1 MPRKE
6 TDNFGYSYGVTLS
19 EEVCNSILS
28 RTIFNELLSRSFP
41 IARFAANRREGE
53 VSGEGEERVAGVTVP
68 AETVARRVAVAPS
81 CVANT
86 LCTHKHTLDP
96 AHVEGL
102 AKRGFGDT
110 EGERELHHCHN
121 LIGRQTLSLSPAA
134 AASRFATGDRAD
146 TVLT

>member
-1 MPRKE
+1 M
-6 TDNFGYSYGVTLS
+6 
-19 EEVCNSILS
+19 
-28 RTIFNELLSRSFP
+28 
-41 IARFAANRREGE
+41 
-53 VSGEGEERVAGVTVP
+53 EGEERVAGVTVP

-110 EGERELHHCHN
+110 ERGRELHHCHN
-121 LIGRQTLSLSPAA
+121 LIGRQTLSL
-134 AASRFATGDRAD
+134 TGDGGGVAFRDWRPRGHRPHVGGVGERVDLVAA
-146 TVLT
+146 VPPQSQLASEGGREREILRGGPVSHN